1 MIKVSDK
8 VLEIV
13 EGFDNIRDRIVVSL
27 DKISRIA
34 MCNDECVIY
43 KPNAT
48 VKYFYQEQHDLSE
61 IFEAIKSAGHD
72 NFIFLRGVIFNLDQI
87 EKVEVLNCDIYN
99 EYGVVV
105 VPKGM
110 LATYLF
116 ECNNEEEV
124 IALAEEI
131 DNYREEYEELTSGL
145 DK

>member
-1 MIKVSDK
+1 
-8 VLEIV
+8 
-13 EGFDNIRDRIVVSL
+13 
-27 DKISRIA
+27 

-48 VKYFYQEQHDLSE
+48 VKYFYQEQHDLSK

-72 NFIFLRGVIFNLDQI
+72 NFIYLRGVIFNLDQI

-116 ECNNEEEV
+116 ECDNEEEV